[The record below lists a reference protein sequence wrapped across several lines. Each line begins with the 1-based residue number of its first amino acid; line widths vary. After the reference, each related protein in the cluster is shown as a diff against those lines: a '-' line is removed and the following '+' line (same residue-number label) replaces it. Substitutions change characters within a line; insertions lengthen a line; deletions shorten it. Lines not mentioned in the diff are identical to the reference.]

1 MAPSQKKTRLRD
13 PAPTMAVREMEM
25 TGLSNLGVLETVMRD
40 ERVLPTRSCRSN
52 MPRDSAGLQ
61 RDLLDTPRATLATI
75 VSLDPSPLSTHFLDP
90 KRPAGPC

>member
-40 ERVLPTRSCRSN
+40 KRVLPTRSC
-52 MPRDSAGLQ
+52 
-61 RDLLDTPRATLATI
+61 
-75 VSLDPSPLSTHFLDP
+75 
-90 KRPAGPC
+90 